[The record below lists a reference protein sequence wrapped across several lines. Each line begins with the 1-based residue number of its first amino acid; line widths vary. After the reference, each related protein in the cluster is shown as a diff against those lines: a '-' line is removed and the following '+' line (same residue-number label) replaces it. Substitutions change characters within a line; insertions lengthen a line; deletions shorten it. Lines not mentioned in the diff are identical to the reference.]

1 MAVDITI
8 TLSDAEYFAMQLVAY
23 DPQEWVENVAQVRAR
38 AAIEEIANEIVQ
50 EKLAAGEAIQGTKED
65 LVLNSGR
72 RTSKEIT
79 DENDALD
86 GPPQ

>member
-8 TLSDAEYFAMQLVAY
+8 TLSDAEYYAMQLIAY

-72 RTSKEIT
+72 KTAKQLT
-79 DENDALD
+79 DEADALG

>member
-8 TLSDAEYFAMQLVAY
+8 TLSDAEYYAMQLVAY

-38 AAIEEIANEIVQ
+38 AAIEEISNEIVQ
-50 EKLAAGEAIQGTKED
+50 EKLAAGQPITGNKEQ

-72 RTSKEIT
+72 RTAKEIT